1 MAPIPFWLRDLA
13 GAWVFYSVLPPWPWP
28 RPMFSRIARFAPWI
42 GLVIGVLA
50 GILWLLLEQLGWPTA
65 SRVLVVLGFEAW
77 ITGGLHHDGVMD
89 TADGL
94 AAGEGRRLAA
104 MEDSRVGAS
113 GVLAMLLA
121 LLLQSAALLTLAQ
134 WAPQSQAVLLL
145 PGWLVAGSFWGRCA
159 PLWALLRFPYL
170 RDGGTAGFHREQARG
185 AREWLPACAAVVLGV
200 VLALALPHAKL
211 LLWSVP
217 IGLGSSWW
225 VAHRLGQR
233 LGGHTGDS
241 YGASVV
247 WTQTL
252 TLVLLALG
260 LTVCRAVA
268 A

>member
-50 GILWLLLEQLGWPTA
+50 GILWMLLEQLGWPTA

-121 LLLQSAALLTLAQ
+121 LLLQGAALLTLAER
-134 WAPQSQAVLLL
+134 APQSQAMMLL
-145 PGWLVAGSFWGRCA
+145 PGWLVAASFWGRCA
-159 PLWALLRFPYL
+159 PLWALLRFSYL
-170 RDGGTAGFHREQARG
+170 RDGGTAGFHRAQARG
-185 AREWLPACAAVVLGV
+185 GWELLPAGLAVLLG
-200 VLALALPHAKL
+200 LALALVLPQARL
-211 LLWSVP
+211 LLWSLPV
-217 IGLGSSWW
+217 GLGSSWW
-225 VAHRLGQR
+225 VASWLGRR

-241 YGASVV
+241 YGACVV
-247 WTQTL
+247 WTQAL
-252 TLVLLALG
+252 MLMLLALLPMPAPVG
-260 LTVCRAVA
+260 A

>member
-1 MAPIPFWLRDLA
+1 MASVPFWLCDLA
-13 GAWVFYSVLPPWPWP
+13 GAWVFYSVLPAWPWLQP
-28 RPMFSRIARFAPWI
+28 GFRRIARFAPWI

-50 GILWLLLEQLGWPTA
+50 GILWVLLEQLGWPTA
-65 SRVLVVLGFEAW
+65 ARVLVVLGFEAW

-113 GVLAMLLA
+113 GVLALLLA
-121 LLLQSAALLTLAQ
+121 LLLQGAALLTLAER
-134 WAPQSQAVLLL
+134 APESQAVLLL
-145 PGWLVAGSFWGRCA
+145 PGWLVAAAFWGRCA

-170 RDGGTAGFHREQARG
+170 RAGGTAGFHRAQARG
-185 AREWLPACAAVVLGV
+185 VWELLPAGLAALLGLVLT
-200 VLALALPHAKL
+200 LALPRARL

-217 IGLGSSWW
+217 VGLASSWW
-225 VAHRLGQR
+225 VAYWLGRR

-241 YGASVV
+241 YGACVV
-247 WTQTL
+247 WTQAL
-252 TLVLLALG
+252 MLILLAL
-260 LTVCRAVA
+260 LTIPGPAGA